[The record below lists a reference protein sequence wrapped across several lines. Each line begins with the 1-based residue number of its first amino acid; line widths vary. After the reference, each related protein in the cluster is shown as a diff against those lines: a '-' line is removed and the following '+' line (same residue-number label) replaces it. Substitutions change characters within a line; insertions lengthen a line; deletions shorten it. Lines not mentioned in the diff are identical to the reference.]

1 MIFVY
6 FNGPLRR
13 IFTLKAP
20 PILKIIQAVS
30 FEIDFFFV
38 SLSFWRKQLTVCY
51 MVSLLFQSK
60 QLDISFKQFTHIC
73 DWKDDCHL
81 FYHTTNWSRFYV
93 MRLWPDFRD
102 VLNSE
107 VCCMTLLSDKYIC
120 SHLLE
125 CTLCVN
131 LWSVILICVFLV
143 VVIILDR

>member
-51 MVSLLFQSK
+51 MVSLLFQSR
-60 QLDISFKQFTHIC
+60 QLA
-73 DWKDDCHL
+73 
-81 FYHTTNWSRFYV
+81 
-93 MRLWPDFRD
+93 
-102 VLNSE
+102 
-107 VCCMTLLSDKYIC
+107 LS
-120 SHLLE
+120 
-125 CTLCVN
+125 
-131 LWSVILICVFLV
+131 LICV
-143 VVIILDR
+143 IGKMTDI